1 LITLLVEATFSVD
14 RLNGQTLGKPMAAKI
29 VNIADPDEGET
40 LCATVEEARATLAA
54 MVESFKLQGYK
65 VDEQHSPDEDYL
77 YPQYAVYD
85 YSDGWI
91 GTYTILPQ

>member
-1 LITLLVEATFSVD
+1 MT
-14 RLNGQTLGKPMAAKI
+14 AKI
-29 VNIADPDEGET
+29 VNMANPDEDET
-40 LCATVEEARATLAA
+40 LCTTVEEARKALAV
-54 MVESFKLQGYK
+54 MVERFRSQGYK
-65 VDEQHSPDEDYL
+65 VDEQHSPDEDFL